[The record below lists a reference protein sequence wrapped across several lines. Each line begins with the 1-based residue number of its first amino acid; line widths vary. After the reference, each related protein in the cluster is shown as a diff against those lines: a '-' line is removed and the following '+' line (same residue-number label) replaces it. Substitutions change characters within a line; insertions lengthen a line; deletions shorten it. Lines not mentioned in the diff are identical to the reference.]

1 MTVNREQLDQLLKP
15 INPTRVGKDGKG
27 FSHLEAWDV
36 RAHLTRIFGYL
47 NWSAEL
53 LDLQLVFEQESQ
65 RDGKSRW
72 SVCYRATVRLTVLG
86 AGNPYACA
94 TYTEAAAGDSQ
105 NNPSRADAHDM
116 AIKTAE
122 SQAFKRAAVNL
133 GDQFGLS
140 LYKDGSTG
148 AVVRDTLVKPEANNE
163 QPVEEPQPARSEEV
177 EVSG

>member
-1 MTVNREQLDQLLKP
+1 MTLMKTQIEQLLKP
-15 INPTRVGKDGKG
+15 INPTRIGKDGKG

-36 RAHLTRIFGYL
+36 RAHLTRIFGFV

-72 SVCYRATVRLTVLG
+72 SVCYRATVKLTIHG
-86 AGNPYACA
+86 GWSIA

-140 LYKDGSTG
+140 LYKDGSTS
-148 AVVRDTLVKPEANNE
+148 AVVRDTLVKPEDYSE
-163 QPVEEPQPARSEEV
+163 QPAQNFAPEGSAEPEGA
-177 EVSG
+177 

>member
-1 MTVNREQLDQLLKP
+1 MTVNKQQLEQLLKP
-15 INPTRVGKDGKG
+15 INPTRIGKDGKG

-36 RAHLTRIFGYL
+36 RAHLTRIFGFT

-53 LDLQLVFEQESQ
+53 TDLQLVFETESQ

-72 SVCYRATVRLTVLG
+72 SVCYRATVKLTVYG
-86 AGNPYACA
+86 DGVFCSPAI
-94 TYTEAAAGDSQ
+94 YTEAAAGDSQ

-148 AVVRDTLVKPEANNE
+148 AVVRDTLIKPEDDSE
-163 QPVEEPQPARSEEV
+163 QPVEESAPTGSEES
-177 EVSG
+177 ESA